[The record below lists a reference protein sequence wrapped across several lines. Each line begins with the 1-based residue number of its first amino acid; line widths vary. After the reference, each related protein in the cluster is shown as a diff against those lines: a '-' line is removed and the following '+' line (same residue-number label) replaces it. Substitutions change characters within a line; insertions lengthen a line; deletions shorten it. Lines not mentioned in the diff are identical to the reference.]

1 MKSKQS
7 VIVGLDVGTTKVC
20 ALVAEPSEKGSLE
33 IKGLSVVKSQG
44 MRKGVIV
51 DLESAIKSVEKA
63 IDEASQRTGVQI
75 ESAFVGVA
83 GSHISTMRNRG
94 VTLISGEAREIG
106 KEDLNRVM
114 EAAQAV
120 SIPQDKRVIHV
131 LPMEFIVD
139 GQGGI
144 KDPLG
149 MAGIKL
155 EAEVLI
161 ILGSYTSIQSTINC
175 VVRAGVEVEG
185 TLLEPLASAEAVLY
199 PAEKELGVLVIDI
212 GGGTTDMAVFL
223 EGNIKH
229 TAVIPVGGDHIT
241 SDIATVFKIPLSVAE
256 DIKIKYGCASLDMA
270 EAGLDIELKTPVGKG
285 ESGGSI
291 PHRELCDVIEA
302 RVEEMFILVKK
313 ELSRSQCSAYLPAGV
328 VITGGVALLKGID
341 EVARRVLDLPVRIG
355 RPLDVGGLS
364 DMVASPIFSTAVGLV
379 RYGFQQRIS
388 DVRGFRN
395 SPTFRGGWLDRLK
408 EKIARIFVDF
418 F

>member
-1 MKSKQS
+1 MRSKQGA
-7 VIVGLDVGTTKVC
+7 IVGLDVGTTKIC
-20 ALVAEPSEKGSLE
+20 ALVAEPTEESGLE
-33 IKGLSVVKSQG
+33 IKGLSLVKAQG

-51 DLESAIKSVEKA
+51 DLESAIKSVERA
-63 IDEASQRTGVQI
+63 VAEASQRTGVQI
-75 ESAFVGVA
+75 ASAFIGVA

-106 KEDLNRVM
+106 REDLNRVM

-139 GQGGI
+139 GQRGI

-175 VVRAGVEVEG
+175 VARAGVEVEG

-199 PAEKELGVLVIDI
+199 PTERELGVLVIDI
-212 GGGTTDMAVFL
+212 GGGTTDIAVFL

-241 SDIATVFKIPLSVAE
+241 NDIATVFKVPLSVAE
-256 DIKIKYGCASLDMA
+256 DIKIKHGCASVDMA
-270 EAGLDIELKTPVGKG
+270 EAGLDIELKTPAGKG
-285 ESGGSI
+285 EGSGYI

-302 RVEEMFILVKK
+302 RVEEMFILVRK
-313 ELSRSQCSAYLPAGV
+313 ELNKSQCSAYLPAGA

-379 RYGFQQRIS
+379 RYGFQQRVS
-388 DVRGFRN
+388 GGKTFKNNPTLRG
-395 SPTFRGGWLDRLK
+395 SWLDRLR
-408 EKIARIFVDF
+408 EKIVRIFVDF